1 MRIGMDINRSSQLH
15 GLLIRRARE
24 LRKTL
29 KAMAADAGLAR
40 SCLYKIADGTTR
52 DPSVQTLLRLA
63 AAMEVSPIALIRLY
77 GDLNVPSSRRLAQY
91 PSSARALGIDDSRDV
106 VLLNADVTIPHHAV
120 VNGGEVFEKIWEI
133 QNAGTVFWSGR
144 RLVRV
149 DSSISHCDGNAKSG
163 LVSPSRLHLASWDKV
178 IRIPNT
184 PPGGVVRIATCF
196 AAPKVNCSVAS
207 VWRIEDQAGHAC
219 YGSDFFLGVIVTV
232 IDQ

>member
-1 MRIGMDINRSSQLH
+1 MEIKKGTQLH

-24 LRKTL
+24 LGKTL
-29 KAMAADAGLAR
+29 KTMAAEAGLAR

-77 GDLNVPSSRRLAQY
+77 GDLNAPTSGRQARYSS
-91 PSSARALGIDDSRDV
+91 SKHALGIDDSRDV
-106 VLLNADVTIPHHAV
+106 VLLNADVTIPHFAV

-133 QNAGTVFWSGR
+133 QNAGAAFWSER

-149 DSSISHCDGNAKSG
+149 DNLTSRSG
-163 LVSPSRLHLASWDKV
+163 ESPVEELVSPSRLYLASWDKV

-184 PPGGVVRIATCF
+184 PPGGVVRIATSF
-196 AAPKVNCSVAS
+196 SAPKVKCSIAS
-207 VWRIEDQAGHAC
+207 VWRIEDQAGHFC
-219 YGSDFFLGVIVTV
+219 YGADFFLGVIVTV
-232 IDQ
+232 IDH